1 MNLTLFIEF
10 LFLNFQNNIVYY
22 GQYVGIC
29 SLPNKFEDIKAL
41 GGNQNTKKLEIEQ
54 HKPHKKAWVNSD
66 A

>member
-41 GGNQNTKKLEIEQ
+41 GGNQNTK
-54 HKPHKKAWVNSD
+54 N
-66 A
+66 